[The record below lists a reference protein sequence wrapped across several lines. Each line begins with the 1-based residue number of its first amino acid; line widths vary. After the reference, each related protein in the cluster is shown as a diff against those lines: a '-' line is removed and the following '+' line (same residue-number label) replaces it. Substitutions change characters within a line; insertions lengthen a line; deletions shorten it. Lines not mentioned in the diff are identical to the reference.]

1 MGADV
6 TADTDAAFLA
16 HLRGA
21 LGEGAVMDS
30 PYRRAMYRSDA
41 GILNGEPRGVC
52 MPSTVDELRTIVA
65 ACHRFGIPFV
75 PRGGGTGLAAGAVAA
90 GGDSPPLV
98 VGLNRLDQID
108 VDPETRTAWVGPG
121 AVNVALGQAAA
132 HHGLRYA
139 PDPSSQIAST
149 IGGNVATNAGGAH
162 CLAYGVTSQH
172 VLALDLMDAT
182 GRIHR
187 FGGGPADADGYDLR
201 GVTVGSEGT
210 FGFVTAVQV
219 RLLPVPPAIETM
231 LISFPTVTQAARAV
245 TAILDARCLPAAMEL
260 MDRGAVELTEAY
272 AQAGWDTNAAAV
284 LLLEFE
290 GLPHQVRMD
299 VELARETAESY
310 EGGGFRLATDSAERD
325 RLWKGRKAVAGAIAR
340 VVPDY
345 YLHDVVV
352 PRSAL
357 ADSLDQVMAIA
368 ADLQLQIINV
378 FHAGDG
384 NLHPLLLF
392 DRSEPG
398 IEERVLAAGRRIIE
412 VAVAAGGTLTGEH
425 GVGLEKRDFMCE
437 LLSEDDLD
445 AQWRVRN
452 AMEPTGLAN
461 PGKVLPKPHSCGEL
475 TPSLVPEGA
484 WL

>member
-1 MGADV
+1 VSA
-6 TADTDAAFLA
+6 AAAAFIA
-16 HLRGA
+16 HLRRQ
-21 LGEGAVMDS
+21 LGEQAFHDS
-30 PYRRAMYRSDA
+30 PYARAMYRRDA
-41 GILNGEPRGVC
+41 GILKAEPLGVC
-52 MPSTVDELRTIVA
+52 MPADVAELRTIVE
-65 ACHRFGIPFV
+65 ACRRFDIPFV
-75 PRGGGTGLAAGAVAA
+75 PRGGGTGLAAGAVA
-90 GGDSPPLV
+90 GGGGAPAV
-98 VGLNRLDQID
+98 VIGLNRLDQME
-108 VDPETRTAWVGPG
+108 VDPASRSAWVGPG
-121 AVNVALGQAAA
+121 VVNSDLGRAAGA
-132 HHGLRYA
+132 HGLRFA

-172 VLALDLMDAT
+172 VLALDLMDAD

-187 FGGGPADADGYDLR
+187 LGGGPPDLDGYDLR

-210 FGFVTAVQV
+210 FGLVTAVKV
-219 RLLPVPPAIETM
+219 RLLRAPPVTETVV
-231 LISFPTVTQAARAV
+231 ISFPTVTQAAEAV
-245 TAILDARCLPAAMEL
+245 TAILAARCLPAAMEL

-272 AQAGWDTNAAAV
+272 ARAGWDTSAAAV

-290 GLPHQVRMD
+290 GLRHQVATD
-299 VELARETAESY
+299 VEVAVETARAC
-310 EGGGFRLATDSAERD
+310 GGGGIRLATDPAEREQ
-325 RLWKGRKAVAGAIAR
+325 LWKGRKAVAGAIAR
-340 VVPDY
+340 VAPAY

-357 ADSLDQVMAIA
+357 ADSLDKVIAVAQAQRLQVV
-368 ADLQLQIINV
+368 NV

-398 IEERVLAAGRRIIE
+398 IEERVLAAGHGIIE
-412 VAVAAGGTLTGEH
+412 VAIAAGGTLTGEH

-437 LLSEDDLD
+437 LLTEADLEV
-445 AQWRVRN
+445 QWRTRD

-461 PGKVLPKPHSCGEL
+461 PGKVLPRPHTCGEL
-475 TPSLVPEGA
+475 PPSLVPEGA